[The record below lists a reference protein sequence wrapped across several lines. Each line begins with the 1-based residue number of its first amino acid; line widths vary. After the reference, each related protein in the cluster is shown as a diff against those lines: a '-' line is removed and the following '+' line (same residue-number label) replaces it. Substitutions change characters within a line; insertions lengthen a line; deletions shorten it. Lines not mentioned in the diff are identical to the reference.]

1 MAGLLSLL
9 QERDPAGR
17 GGDIAAA
24 GVAALGVDG
33 VTVSL
38 TSGPDRG
45 ETLRASDGA
54 SRGFEDLQATLGEG
68 PGVDCL
74 AVGTTVRVPD
84 LARVRRDRWPA
95 PIREV
100 PDQAARAVFCFP
112 LRIGAIVLG
121 VLSLVRRAPGQLTQ
135 GQR

>member
-17 GGDIAAA
+17 RGADIAAA
-24 GVAALGVDG
+24 GAAALGVDG

-45 ETLRASDGA
+45 ETQWASDGA

-95 PIREV
+95 LITEV

-112 LRIGAIVLG
+112 ARESARSSWASSPSYG
-121 VLSLVRRAPGQLTQ
+121 VRPAN
-135 GQR
+135 